1 MKTRIGTGNAA
12 KYKVVRETFSGIAVL
27 CMTGFIDVAE
37 LVANEAAKHAAD
49 NAYTSVHI
57 INTEDGECIKVL

>member
-1 MKTRIGTGNAA
+1 MKTRIGIGNAE
-12 KYKVVRETFSGIAVL
+12 KYKVVRETFSGITIL

-37 LVANEAAKHAAD
+37 LVANEAVKHAGD
-49 NAYTSVHI
+49 NAYTSIHI